1 MTLDLARDR
10 GNKGPI
16 TPRPAA
22 TVIVVRE
29 GSSLSAPLEVLA
41 LRRNHDSEFVGGAY
55 LFPGGGVDDGDR
67 LLGATPTYRGAT
79 EFLSRQMG
87 LSDGAAAFALAAVRE
102 CFEESGIL
110 FARKRGQKEKVA
122 TDVSPRFG
130 YRRRAL
136 NEHHILFEELL
147 AAENLVIS
155 WDEFYYFAHWITPP
169 GAPRRYDTRFFLAVA
184 PSAQSPTHDTHEM
197 IECTWKSPR
206 ELLQAFEEK
215 SIFMMRPTVRS
226 IYALS
231 QFASL
236 HALLEALGP
245 IAPGLV
251 DMVDDGGGLRR
262 RFIGESDEEAARG
275 PHPAPRFSAKPMP

>member
-1 MTLDLARDR
+1 MEQTTLERAAEIAKESLVKMEA
-10 GNKGPI
+10 
-16 TPRPAA
+16 PAKA
-22 TVIVVRE
+22 KAAE
-29 GSSLSAPLEVLA
+29 AESK
-41 LRRNHDSEFVGGAY
+41 
-55 LFPGGGVDDGDR
+55 
-67 LLGATPTYRGAT
+67 
-79 EFLSRQMG
+79 
-87 LSDGAAAFALAAVRE
+87 AAAEKQKTLQVE
-102 CFEESGIL
+102 
-110 FARKRGQKEKVA
+110 KEKVA